1 MASTSNYLWIISL
14 LLTAIIQVSVCVCVS
29 SVMTPRISA
38 INSLQPVCV
47 VVSFLVVSLS
57 PFLSLFTHFVGRGFI
72 RRELVLRIIRFIEQS
87 YFVRE
92 RRHGWRVK

>member
-14 LLTAIIQVSVCVCVS
+14 LLTAIIQVSVCVS

-57 PFLSLFTHFVGRGFI
+57 PFLSLSLYAFRWTGIYSEGVSVAYHSI
-72 RRELVLRIIRFIEQS
+72 
-87 YFVRE
+87 Y
-92 RRHGWRVK
+92 

>member
-1 MASTSNYLWIISL
+1 M
-14 LLTAIIQVSVCVCVS
+14 CVMS

-57 PFLSLFTHFVGRGFI
+57 PFLSLSLYAFRWTGIYSEGVSVAYHSIYWIVLLCQRAATWMESQVAAAEMFVD
-72 RRELVLRIIRFIEQS
+72 RENFQT
-87 YFVRE
+87 RE
-92 RRHGWRVK
+92 D